1 MVEIQD
7 ALQTLLTTVTVAV
20 ITALGAILVSGVGL
34 VKEWVLAK
42 VQAVQDEN
50 ARKMIESAVAQVENI
65 VCAVVTSIEQEEKQ
79 EVLKALEDGNV
90 TRDELTALKDVAV
103 QRVKQQLLPDTLQLL
118 ESSFGDITSYISDKV
133 SQQVFALKQSSK

>member
-133 SQQVFALKQSSK
+133 SQQVFTLKQSSK

>member
-20 ITALGAILVSGVGL
+20 ITALGAILVSSVGL

-50 ARKMIESAVAQVENI
+50 ARKMIESAVSQVETI

-90 TRDELTALKDVAV
+90 TRDELTGLKDVAV

-133 SQQVFALKQSSK
+133 SQQVFTLKQSSK